1 MAHILSE
8 KLLHSHLI
16 CSPEISDPWRLR
28 TSQPVYPLLVD
39 LLKLEAQ
46 GEKGGIVEDLQ
57 PALHVTQFSI
67 WKINVFIETAFSDL
81 KTQFPDV
88 EFSIWKIN
96 VFIEKK
102 LSFQT

>member
-1 MAHILSE
+1 MAHILQPRDF
-8 KLLHSHLI
+8 HT
-16 CSPEISDPWRLR
+16 DPWRLR

-67 WKINVFIETAFSDL
+67 WKINVFIE
-81 KTQFPDV
+81 
-88 EFSIWKIN
+88 
-96 VFIEKK
+96 EK
-102 LSFQT
+102 LRFQT